1 MWGREAALRIFPRSP
16 HRPEGL
22 GQRVCGQRGNPR
34 LHQRILLSTR
44 SALGPVPHCVPTQ
57 TVTEPP
63 FPGTRGR
70 VAPELRERLGNRN
83 GLDCRLFTLAKSK
96 RPLPMKLLIHQSGDE
111 KLRVWC

>member
-57 TVTEPP
+57 TVTEPL
-63 FPGTRGR
+63 FPGTRGWW
-70 VAPELRERLGNRN
+70 
-83 GLDCRLFTLAKSK
+83 
-96 RPLPMKLLIHQSGDE
+96 LPNYVSDSGTE
-111 KLRVWC
+111 MASTAGFSHSLNLKGHCQ